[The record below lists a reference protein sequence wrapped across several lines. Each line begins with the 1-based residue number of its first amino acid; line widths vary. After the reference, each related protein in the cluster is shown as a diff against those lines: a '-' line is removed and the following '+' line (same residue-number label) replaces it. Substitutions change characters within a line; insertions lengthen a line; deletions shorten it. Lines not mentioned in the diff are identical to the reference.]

1 MINCSFF
8 FLSPSVLYKHSPFT
22 VVKQGT
28 RIVIWSRRPCLKQ
41 ERTSDQPTQVTG
53 SHGCNSEGF
62 VSWNRVSLTPKHYTQ
77 WKYVCVRVCMSSLIK
92 ELNFNVS
99 MGYSRHSWYTSR
111 MKVHVEFACVYHT
124 DKMLLMRHKPPLSIT
139 KAHVSFSDTPLVGM
153 KSKLQLVTIKR

>member
-1 MINCSFF
+1 MKPKAMREAGKSI
-8 FLSPSVLYKHSPFT
+8 
-22 VVKQGT
+22 G
-28 RIVIWSRRPCLKQ
+28 
-41 ERTSDQPTQVTG
+41 PTNSGDGKSWMQV
-53 SHGCNSEGF
+53 F